1 VFALQSLANSIQDGM
16 ADVSSPPL
24 LDGLDIVTFANDWTA
39 DPTSKHHIMRRFSRT
54 NDVLWVEAAGM
65 RAPKLASA
73 YDRRRLLT
81 KAKAMLRRSR
91 PALDRLH
98 VISPPA
104 LPYPQSSLAQQAN
117 SLLYH
122 FTIRRELD
130 RLGMD
135 REPILCSFVPQCAPY
150 IRRLPRRL
158 LIYYCVDRWS
168 AFEGFDASTMERG
181 EQELCES
188 ADLVIASAQDLAERC
203 ARFASNVHYVPHGV
217 DYEHFASALTNDPL
231 PDDLA
236 RIPGPRIGFFGLI
249 HEWVDVELIG
259 QLAAAMP
266 TCSFVIIGSAKTD
279 MSAVDGKPNV
289 FVLGRRPYAEL
300 PAYSRGFH
308 AAIVPFR
315 MTELTHSVNPIKLR
329 EYAAAGLPIVSSPLP
344 EVRKCGD
351 IATCASTFDE
361 WVDALRSA
369 IERGGDADA
378 RRAQSLRVRHEDW
391 AFRCADIARLVDD
404 ADRTRVPAL
413 RQTGT

>member
-1 VFALQSLANSIQDGM
+1 MVDATPA
-16 ADVSSPPL
+16 PL
-24 LDGLDIVTFANDWTA
+24 LGGLDIVTLANDWTA
-39 DPTSKHHIMRRFSRT
+39 DPTSKHHVMRRFART
-54 NDVLWVEAAGM
+54 NDVLWIEAAGM

-91 PALDRLH
+91 PVLDRLH
-98 VISPPA
+98 VLSPPA
-104 LPYPQSSLAQQAN
+104 LPYPHSPLAQQAN

-122 FTIRRELD
+122 FTIGRELA

-135 REPILCSFVPQCAPY
+135 REPILCSFVPQAAPY

-181 EQELCES
+181 ERELCES
-188 ADLVIASAQDLAERC
+188 ADLVIASAEDLADRC
-203 ARFASNVHYVPHGV
+203 RRFASNVHYVPHGV
-217 DYEHFASALTNDPL
+217 DYEHFAAALDEGPL
-231 PDDLA
+231 PADLA
-236 RIPGPRIGFFGLI
+236 SIPEPRIGFFGLI

-259 QLAAAMP
+259 RLAGVLP
-266 TCSFVIIGSAKTD
+266 YSFVVIGSAKTD
-279 MSAVDGKPNV
+279 MSAVEGKTNV
-289 FVLGRRPYAEL
+289 YVLGRRPYAEL

-308 AAIVPFR
+308 AAVVPFR

-344 EVRKCGD
+344 EVRKCAD

-361 WVDALRSA
+361 WVDALRA
-369 IERGGDADA
+369 AVERGADAGA
-378 RRAQSLRVRHEDW
+378 RRAQSTRVRHEDW
-391 AFRCADIARLVDD
+391 AARCAVISRLVDE
-404 ADRTRVPAL
+404 AARQRTPTIRHA
-413 RQTGT
+413 TGS